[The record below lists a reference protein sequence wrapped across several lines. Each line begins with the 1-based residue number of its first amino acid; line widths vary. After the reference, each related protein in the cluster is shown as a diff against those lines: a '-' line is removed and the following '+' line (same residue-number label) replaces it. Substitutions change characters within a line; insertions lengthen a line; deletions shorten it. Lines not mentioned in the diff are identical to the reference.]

1 MRNDAQRRPKTR
13 KQKILKLFLKTCK
26 INRRSCRGPGRIQKN
41 PQNSDPK
48 PYISLSKILL
58 ILIRIVWV
66 LAPYFHP
73 WKSRYEFQL
82 HRVFSTVEAFSEQI
96 KAKFWFL
103 RKSKTKIWLRSFS
116 LFRENTQN
124 RVQPPKT
131 SPIEQ
136 ISYRWEPKFS
146 PLQRVT
152 LQSLKSCYC
161 WSILLKESVSNLAPA
176 SAQNQPKIWKYA
188 RKLLIFSLYF
198 LTF

>member
-1 MRNDAQRRPKTR
+1 MFRENFLRQIKNKKTR
-13 KQKILKLFLKTCK
+13 IVCILLIYYNYIILF
-26 INRRSCRGPGRIQKN
+26 N
-41 PQNSDPK
+41 
-48 PYISLSKILL
+48 ILL

-66 LAPYFHP
+66 LAPYFHR
-73 WKSRYEFQL
+73 WISRYELQL
-82 HRVFSTVEAFSEQI
+82 HRCFSTVEAFSEQI

-103 RKSKTKIWLRSFS
+103 RKSKTKIWFRIFFS
-116 LFRENTQN
+116 FRENTQN

-161 WSILLKESVSNLAPA
+161 
-176 SAQNQPKIWKYA
+176 
-188 RKLLIFSLYF
+188 
-198 LTF
+198 

>member
-1 MRNDAQRRPKTR
+1 MNCKTRKDAQRRTKTPKDAQTE
-13 KQKILKLFLKTCK
+13 KFYNFFLKTCK
-26 INRRSCRGPGRIQKN
+26 INRGTCGGPGRIQKN

-73 WKSRYEFQL
+73 WISRYELQL

-152 LQSLKSCYC
+152 LQL
-161 WSILLKESVSNLAPA
+161 
-176 SAQNQPKIWKYA
+176 
-188 RKLLIFSLYF
+188 
-198 LTF
+198 

>member
-1 MRNDAQRRPKTR
+1 MRKDAQRRPKTR
-13 KQKILKLFLKTCK
+13 KQKNFKTFFLKTCK
-26 INRRSCRGPGRIQKN
+26 INRGTCGGPGRIQKN

-73 WKSRYEFQL
+73 WISRYELQL

-116 LFRENTQN
+116 LFCENTQKPRTTAEN
-124 RVQPPKT
+124 IAYRTNQLPVGAQVFAATACNPTKTKTLLFRVDFALK
-131 SPIEQ
+131 
-136 ISYRWEPKFS
+136 
-146 PLQRVT
+146 RVRDLIRFLSVKLT
-152 LQSLKSCYC
+152 TGSRILEINVKRRLKC
-161 WSILLKESVSNLAPA
+161 
-176 SAQNQPKIWKYA
+176 
-188 RKLLIFSLYF
+188 
-198 LTF
+198 

>member
-1 MRNDAQRRPKTR
+1 MGENFYGDVIFSTTPHTLTRGFTKGSRKIAKKKREMLSWKRAKTR
-13 KQKILKLFLKTCK
+13 KIRKVPGAPPHCTSASVFQTTSILFFLHLMKISLQLHTLFLNSWVRTFAK
-26 INRRSCRGPGRIQKN
+26 IENKN
-41 PQNSDPK
+41 LTSN
-48 PYISLSKILL
+48 L
-58 ILIRIVWV
+58 
-66 LAPYFHP
+66 
-73 WKSRYEFQL
+73 
-82 HRVFSTVEAFSEQI
+82 
-96 KAKFWFL
+96 
-103 RKSKTKIWLRSFS
+103 
-116 LFRENTQN
+116 TQN

>member
-1 MRNDAQRRPKTR
+1 MTKRRANRKVWNFFWKLAKLTEELAGGRVGYRKTH
-13 KQKILKLFLKTCK
+13 KIQTL
-26 INRRSCRGPGRIQKN
+26 N
-41 PQNSDPK
+41 
-48 PYISLSKILL
+48 PYISLFKRLL

-73 WKSRYEFQL
+73 WISRYELQL

-103 RKSKTKIWLRSFS
+103 RKSKTKIWLRIFS

>member
-1 MRNDAQRRPKTR
+1 MT
-13 KQKILKLFLKTCK
+13 ILGAHP
-26 INRRSCRGPGRIQKN
+26 SPS
-41 PQNSDPK
+41 P
-48 PYISLSKILL
+48 L
-58 ILIRIVWV
+58 ILCVCQHLKIV
-66 LAPYFHP
+66 L
-73 WKSRYEFQL
+73 SRYEFQL
-82 HRVFSTVEAFSEQI
+82 HRVFSTVGAFSEQI

-103 RKSKTKIWLRSFS
+103 RKSKTKIWLRIFS

-198 LTF
+198 STF